1 MIWARFYKQIC
12 DYLRDAKFARAV
24 ARNDLAAQELDAA
37 VKEMLGR

>member
-1 MIWARFYKQIC
+1 MIWARLYQQIR

-24 ARNDLAAQELDAA
+24 ARNDRAAQELDAA